1 MKKILL
7 FYAILVWGPLFAQNF
22 DFRFDHYSFIVEDLA
37 TTGDFYADVLGLEE
51 IPHPTDT
58 VNFRWFRVRGNT
70 QVHLIRKDQV
80 EKTENKSLHL
90 CLSTTN
96 LDGFIAS
103 LKAGSV
109 PYWDWP
115 GNPNAVTNRADGV
128 RQIYIKDPEDNWI
141 EINTAKH

>member
-1 MKKILL
+1 MS
-7 FYAILVWGPLFAQNF
+7 AQKF
-22 DFRFDHYSFIVEDLA
+22 DFRYDHYSLIVEDLA
-37 TTGDFYADVLGLEE
+37 ATGDFYAGVLGLEE

-58 VNFRWFRVRGNT
+58 INFRWFRIRGNT
-70 QVHLIRKDQV
+70 QIHLIRKDRV
-80 EKTENKSLHL
+80 EKTENKSVHL

-103 LKAGSV
+103 LKEEGV

-115 GNPNAVTNRADGV
+115 GKLNAVTDRADGV